1 VGRLWRSFPTLV
13 SQEGCETYCQHLWI
27 GGFGQPLASCD
38 VSVSETL
45 SICGGMVT
53 LRKALRA
60 DVVAIVRLLSQDP
73 LGASRDGVAGA
84 DGLEPYW
91 RAFEA
96 IDSDP
101 GHMLMVADRGGCVVA
116 TMQLSFLPGM
126 ARGGAVRAQIE
137 AVRVEEKFRG
147 DGLGTAMVEWA
158 IGVARSR
165 GCAVVQLTSDKSRQ
179 AAHRFYE
186 RLGFVASHEGYKIS
200 L

>member
-1 VGRLWRSFPTLV
+1 MWSDMVN
-13 SQEGCETYCQHLWI
+13 TYGSVVL
-27 GGFGQPLASCD
+27 GKPVASCN
-38 VSVSETL
+38 VSVPETPN
-45 SICGGMVT
+45 IRGG
-53 LRKALRA
+53 LARFRRALRT
-60 DVVAIVRLLSQDP
+60 DVVAIVQLLSKDP
-73 LGASRDGVAGA
+73 LGATRDGVNGP

-101 GHMLMVADRGGCVVA
+101 NHMLVVADRGGCVVA

-137 AVRVEEKFRG
+137 AVRVDEEFRG

-158 IGVARSR
+158 VGVARAR
-165 GCAVVQLTSDKSRQ
+165 GCALVQLTSDKSRP

-186 RLGFVASHEGYKIS
+186 RLGFVASHEGYKLS